1 MLGGNCITILSQLI
15 MLTLF
20 RTMGGRGGWEGGVGV
35 AKKPPYQF
43 FPCNF

>member
-20 RTMGGRGGWEGGVGV
+20 RTMGGRGGGV